1 MQIDLRFFVFRVVCG
16 MNIIDLQVFFTV
28 RKLLTS
34 TILLAA
40 IFFSGKI
47 FALQEGI
54 FSYSVAVNEAVISG
68 CVTTCPTNLIIP
80 EEIAGYSV
88 TSIGGGAFSNNALT
102 SVTIPDSVEIIESG
116 ALWAKVA
123 ISLWALHRSGLL
135 IPEMGPD
142 QRLCKTSGTKEQ
154 I

>member
-1 MQIDLRFFVFRVVCG
+1 MEIDLRLFVFRVVCR
-16 MNIIDLQVFFTV
+16 MNILDMQVVFTV

-40 IFFSGKI
+40 ISFSGKI

-54 FSYSVAVNEAVISG
+54 WSYSVADNEAVISG

-102 SVTIPDSVEIIESG
+102 SVTIGNGVTSIGRSAFKNNRLRSVTIG
-116 ALWAKVA
+116 
-123 ISLWALHRSGLL
+123 
-135 IPEMGPD
+135 
-142 QRLCKTSGTKEQ
+142 
-154 I
+154 